1 MDSGSSITMLASIA
15 GLILMSA
22 YFSATET
29 AFSALNKV
37 RLKKLASDGNKRA
50 ELTLNLA
57 EKYEQLLSTI
67 LIGNNIV
74 NITAASLGTVIF
86 VRYLGDVGVS
96 VSTVVITLLVL
107 IFGEIS
113 PKILAKAA
121 PEKFAMFSAPI
132 IKLLI
137 VVLTPINYVFTKWGR
152 LVSKAAKTDD
162 ERGITEEELLT
173 YVEEAEHDGGINQNE
188 GDLIRSVIEFD
199 DLEAVDILTPRVDVA
214 ALPITASTDEIMELF
229 METGYSRIPIYN
241 GTIDDIIGIL
251 HYKDFHKQVIINGRS
266 VRSVLQPAIFI
277 AESMKIA
284 DVLTVLKQAKSHIAV
299 ITDEFGGTVGIVTL
313 EDILEELVGEIW
325 DEHDEVINEFEEI
338 GPNEF
343 KILCSASIDKMFDL
357 FEIDQETDAAT
368 VSGWV
373 IQQLGRI
380 PKEGDTF
387 EYENLYVTVSK
398 TDHRRVLE
406 ITVAVNRDA
415 ESNEQAS

>member
-1 MDSGSSITMLASIA
+1 
-15 GLILMSA
+15 
-22 YFSATET
+22 
-29 AFSALNKV
+29 
-37 RLKKLASDGNKRA
+37 
-50 ELTLNLA
+50 
-57 EKYEQLLSTI
+57 
-67 LIGNNIV
+67 
-74 NITAASLGTVIF
+74 
-86 VRYLGDVGVS
+86 
-96 VSTVVITLLVL
+96 
-107 IFGEIS
+107 
-113 PKILAKAA
+113 
-121 PEKFAMFSAPI
+121 
-132 IKLLI
+132 
-137 VVLTPINYVFTKWGR
+137 
-152 LVSKAAKTDD
+152 
-162 ERGITEEELLT
+162 EEELLT
-173 YVEEAEHDGGINQNE
+173 YVEEAENDGGINQNE

-357 FEIDQETDAAT
+357 FEID
-368 VSGWV
+368 
-373 IQQLGRI
+373 
-380 PKEGDTF
+380 
-387 EYENLYVTVSK
+387 
-398 TDHRRVLE
+398 
-406 ITVAVNRDA
+406 
-415 ESNEQAS
+415 

>member
-1 MDSGSSITMLASIA
+1 M
-15 GLILMSA
+15 
-22 YFSATET
+22 
-29 AFSALNKV
+29 
-37 RLKKLASDGNKRA
+37 
-50 ELTLNLA
+50 
-57 EKYEQLLSTI
+57 
-67 LIGNNIV
+67 
-74 NITAASLGTVIF
+74 
-86 VRYLGDVGVS
+86 
-96 VSTVVITLLVL
+96 
-107 IFGEIS
+107 
-113 PKILAKAA
+113 
-121 PEKFAMFSAPI
+121 
-132 IKLLI
+132 
-137 VVLTPINYVFTKWGR
+137 
-152 LVSKAAKTDD
+152 
-162 ERGITEEELLT
+162 
-173 YVEEAEHDGGINQNE
+173 
-188 GDLIRSVIEFD
+188 
-199 DLEAVDILTPRVDVA
+199 
-214 ALPITASTDEIMELF
+214 
-229 METGYSRIPIYN
+229 
-241 GTIDDIIGIL
+241 
-251 HYKDFHKQVIINGRS
+251 IINGQS

-338 GPNEF
+338 VPNEF